1 VAEPIDTAD
10 PNESDLDQIHR
21 IRAAYCQA
29 CDDGRFDDLAALFAP
44 HSTFAVMG
52 GTYDGPDDIVAF
64 IAAGQTPELRGK
76 HICAN
81 PLVDIDAAGATA
93 TGTIDYIFVGRT
105 PEGLQITSA
114 GRYYDTFVHD
124 NGRWLFSSRRIVFLG
139 ED

>member
-1 VAEPIDTAD
+1 MADPIDTAGAV
-10 PNESDLDQIHR
+10 ESDLDQIHR

-29 CDDGRFDDLAALFAP
+29 CDDGRFDDLAVLFA
-44 HSTFAVMG
+44 HESTFTVMG
-52 GTYDGPDDIVAF
+52 GTYDGPDAIVAF

-105 PEGLQITSA
+105 SEGLQITSA

-124 NGRWLFSSRRIVFLG
+124 GDRWLISSRRIVFLG
-139 ED
+139 EE